1 VCVRL
6 ESTVSIRQKQ
16 QTATGLEKDGT
27 EDNISD
33 NLDSETPEDTTNPVA
48 DQRQHDSCWDFVSGY
63 TITITT
69 SNIVFGLSE
78 GGNTRTH
85 TTSGVGFVFGL
96 SDRGNTRTH
105 TTFTGIF
112 SDFLGRIARTHA
124 SFNQGLFRVFRRYR
138 ARARGFYST
147 KYHGYSPRKGSLGDS
162 MSRHFLYRIAR
173 VTFRD

>member
-6 ESTVSIRQKQ
+6 ESDVSIRQKQ
-16 QTATGLEKDGT
+16 QTATGLEKDNS

-48 DQRQHDSCWDFVSGY
+48 DQRQHDSCWDFVSGN
-63 TITITT
+63 TITIT
-69 SNIVFGLSE
+69 SSKIVFGLSE

-85 TTSGVGFVFGL
+85 A
-96 SDRGNTRTH
+96 
-105 TTFTGIF
+105 TFTGIF